1 MDISTDIFKISCANW
16 ERDINCSSQSA
27 SGIYSR
33 KEGGVNPCHIH
44 ICPPNTLKCPQ
55 NCKNTNFKQILQR
68 YSENYTYN
76 FGVTSSNHK
85 IFDDFE
91 FFSCILLKIFFSFG
105 QVLYN
110 SAVFY
115 QIGRH
120 MQFDVHRNQTF
131 LEM

>member
-1 MDISTDIFKISCANW
+1 MDISTDIFKISCAHW

-76 FGVTSSNHK
+76 SGVTSSNHK

-91 FFSCILLKIFFSFG
+91 FFFMYIIENIFFVWTSS
-105 QVLYN
+105 V
-110 SAVFY
+110 
-115 QIGRH
+115 
-120 MQFDVHRNQTF
+120 
-131 LEM
+131 